1 MTFRPALTTLL
12 LVATALLIAAPSAMA
27 AAGDKALAD
36 WRDDGVINGTYSLS
50 ELRAA
55 DARVSPTEREY
66 FGWDAAYQDAI
77 RRLNNPGEKPAPP
90 PPVKPVDSNGNGTI
104 DPSEKATAVKETKD
118 RVKKY
123 HKALGAAA
131 TPDVRPS
138 KDKKKSAAAAS
149 GDDDDN
155 GGSSWLLA
163 LLVIIPA
170 AIIAL
175 GVWRMQR
182 ARKRNPDP
190 DGRDFS

>member
-1 MTFRPALTTLL
+1 MTFRSALTTLL

-55 DARVSPTEREY
+55 DSRVSPTEREY

-77 RRLNNPGEKPAPP
+77 RRLNNPGEKPSPP
-90 PPVKPVDSNGNGTI
+90 PPVKPADSNGNGKI
-104 DPSEKATAVKETKD
+104 DAAEKAAAVKKTKA
-118 RVKKY
+118 RRAKYASELEHGEVATSAEPKK
-123 HKALGAAA
+123 HK
-131 TPDVRPS
+131 D
-138 KDKKKSAAAAS
+138 AAAAS

-175 GVWRMQR
+175 GVWRMQQ
-182 ARKRNPDP
+182 ARKRGKPDP